1 VVGGGWASTLAWW
14 KYVSVLAAKCVR
26 VLGEKAERSGD
37 RDGERGR
44 SREQR
49 HERTGAREENV

>member
-1 VVGGGWASTLAWW
+1 MGGGWESTLAWW

-26 VLGEKAERSGD
+26 VLRAERSGD